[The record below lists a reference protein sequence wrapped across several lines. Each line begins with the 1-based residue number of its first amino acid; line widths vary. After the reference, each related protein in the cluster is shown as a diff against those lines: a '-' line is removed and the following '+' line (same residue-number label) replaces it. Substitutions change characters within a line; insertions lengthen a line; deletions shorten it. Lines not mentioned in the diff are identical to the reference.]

1 MPQIHLSLVIRNALL
16 PNRDHGSYQGCVGV
30 CPDKGSAC
38 PEGTVVQLPPSEAT
52 HGGHERDV
60 GARVL
65 NAALLMS
72 RGGSTGPGVSIMSP
86 GSHDKRAAGCAASL
100 SLLRVPRA
108 PPSAVEL
115 TAEHAEVA
123 GRDATHRHSVPT
135 GPSCQGGFLPSGTS
149 PREPVLG
156 SPRLVQEGPASKQS
170 VPGHPRP
177 CQGSASCS
185 GPVHPGRCWVP
196 GAPGSVVI

>member
-38 PEGTVVQLPPSEAT
+38 PEGTVAQLPPSEAT

-86 GSHDKRAAGCAASL
+86 ESHDKRAAGCAASL

-108 PPSAVEL
+108 PPQQWSSQL
-115 TAEHAEVA
+115 STLRSQAE
-123 GRDATHRHSVPT
+123 TPPT
-135 GPSCQGGFLPSGTS
+135 GTLFPQGLPAREGSCLLEPPHGNLCSGRPDLFRKAQRQNRACLGIRGPARAVPPAAGPSTLGAAGFLA
-149 PREPVLG
+149 L
-156 SPRLVQEGPASKQS
+156 PA
-170 VPGHPRP
+170 R
-177 CQGSASCS
+177 
-185 GPVHPGRCWVP
+185 W
-196 GAPGSVVI
+196 